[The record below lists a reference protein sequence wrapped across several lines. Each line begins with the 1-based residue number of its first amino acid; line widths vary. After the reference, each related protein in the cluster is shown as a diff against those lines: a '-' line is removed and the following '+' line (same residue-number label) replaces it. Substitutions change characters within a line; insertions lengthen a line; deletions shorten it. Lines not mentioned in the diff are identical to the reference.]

1 MKARVVLTVDLGD
14 PSRWKRI
21 QPRSTL
27 PWRWVPDRRP
37 LAEVLHERLAEVIQG
52 VEEYVG
58 GVTDATI
65 EPIDTPRNDE

>member
-1 MKARVVLTVDLGD
+1 MKARVVLTVNLGD
-14 PSRWKRI
+14 QSEWRRI

-37 LAEVLHERLAEVIQG
+37 LAEILDERLSLIIQG

-58 GVTDATI
+58 GVGEATI
-65 EPIDTPRNDE
+65 EPINEER